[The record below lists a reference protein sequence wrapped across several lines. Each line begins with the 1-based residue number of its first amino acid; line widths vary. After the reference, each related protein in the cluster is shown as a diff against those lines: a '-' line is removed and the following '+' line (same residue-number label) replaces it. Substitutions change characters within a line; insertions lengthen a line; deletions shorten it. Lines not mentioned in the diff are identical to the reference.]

1 LVGQGSGQAAEEY
14 TPIHDYGASNQSVV
28 LPGQFSLALALAQL
42 LQNHGLVWSASLALS
57 SPDKQDM
64 RLDLPGSSLESRK
77 SPCYCVL
84 AARARGGV
92 ISGAGTQDPVWL
104 YSRSPLCTSHREQFS
119 HPISSG
125 PTAGPIGRTYP
136 GPGWR
141 WSPGLRSC
149 WSREWPGAAA
159 V

>member
-1 LVGQGSGQAAEEY
+1 LGRGQAKRLRSTLQFMIMELAINLWCF
-14 TPIHDYGASNQSVV
+14 PANSVWPWHW
-28 LPGQFSLALALAQL
+28 LSSS
-42 LQNHGLVWSASLALS
+42 QNHGLVWSASLALS